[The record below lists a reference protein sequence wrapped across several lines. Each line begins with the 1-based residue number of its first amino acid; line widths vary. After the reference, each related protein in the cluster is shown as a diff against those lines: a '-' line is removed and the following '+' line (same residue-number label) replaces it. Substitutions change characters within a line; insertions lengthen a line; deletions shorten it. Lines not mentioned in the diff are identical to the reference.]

1 MGGGEPRVTK
11 DVVLRSLEPLVEI
24 SDEASV
30 ASLPE
35 LRCKHLLD

>member
-24 SDEASV
+24 TDEASV
-30 ASLPE
+30 AFSA
-35 LRCKHLLD
+35 